1 MAGRNTISCAG
12 RSADLCVFG
21 SAPSP
26 SGHVHG
32 GTGTVGNTTS
42 PPFDPNCYVFAASA
56 PSHGSPGADL
66 PQCDACTSAW
76 VQWALFVG
84 CVFAANVLA
93 LGVMK
98 RGSATLMCVRRRARA
113 VALSSR
119 ALAGR
124 YLCTAAVLPLVCVLA
139 AVPEVMG
146 AGAEQPLTWTA
157 VVSCL
162 LVLIGFALWARHEST
177 AVELASGGR
186 PARARARCCGRAM
199 NLTRARPTGPNS
211 GAYLPQRFSGSINLR
226 VPLTP
231 EGDDGLSL
239 KRALYQKLGVSSP
252 GPGRAG

>member
-1 MAGRNTISCAG
+1 M
-12 RSADLCVFG
+12 
-21 SAPSP
+21 
-26 SGHVHG
+26 
-32 GTGTVGNTTS
+32 
-42 PPFDPNCYVFAASA
+42 
-56 PSHGSPGADL
+56 
-66 PQCDACTSAW
+66 
-76 VQWALFVG
+76 
-84 CVFAANVLA
+84 
-93 LGVMK
+93 
-98 RGSATLMCVRRRARA
+98 
-113 VALSSR
+113 
-119 ALAGR
+119 
-124 YLCTAAVLPLVCVLA
+124 LPLVCVLA

-177 AVELASGGR
+177 QTAVELASGGR
-186 PARARARCCGRAM
+186 PARGRAM